1 MAKLFKLITLT
12 GLLIFSI
19 ADTVARTKDNTM
31 FAQLPSTARLS
42 FGNPSH
48 FSQVRLIHDTV
59 MGGRSFGD
67 IQLQDSPPSLVFSGN
82 LSLLN
87 NGGFASIEFA
97 LTRPLANKKFNSIYL
112 HALGDGKRYQ
122 LRLKTPF
129 IPNGVAYVASIDTTM
144 SAQRYYI
151 PLSAFSGQFRG
162 RRVAN
167 LPALN
172 FADVSHISVMLADKQ
187 EGDFAITLYD
197 IDFTELNTI

>member
-1 MAKLFKLITLT
+1 MAKLFKLITIT
-12 GLLIFSI
+12 TLLVFST
-19 ADTVARTKDNTM
+19 ADTLARTMDNAM
-31 FAQLPSTARLS
+31 VAQLPSTARLY
-42 FGNPSH
+42 FYDPSH

-59 MGGRSFGD
+59 MGGRSNGD
-67 IQLQDSPPSLVFSGN
+67 IKLQETPPGLVFRGN

-87 NGGFASIEFA
+87 NGGFASIELA
-97 LTRPLANKKFNSIYL
+97 LTKRLSHKKFNSIYL
-112 HALGDGKRYQ
+112 HALADGKRYQ

-129 IPNGVAYVASIDTTM
+129 IPNGVAYVASIETTT
-144 SAQRYYI
+144 STQRYYVPI
-151 PLSAFSGQFRG
+151 SAFTGQFRG

-197 IDFTELNTI
+197 IDFTELNSI